1 MAMTVARFLGVL
13 LLSIGMCAAAGLLA
27 SRKVARADPAD
38 LF

>member
-1 MAMTVARFLGVL
+1 VL
-13 LLSIGMCAAAGLLA
+13 ILSIAMCVVAGLLA